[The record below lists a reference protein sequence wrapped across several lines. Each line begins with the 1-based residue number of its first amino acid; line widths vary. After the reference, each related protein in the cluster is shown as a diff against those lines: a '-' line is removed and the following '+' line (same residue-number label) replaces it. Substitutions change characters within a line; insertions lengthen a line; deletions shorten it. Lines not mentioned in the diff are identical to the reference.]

1 MLKTSKKIAIF
12 ILSFIV
18 IFLTVF
24 HSYYQSA
31 HASIGDTIGGISDTI
46 SIIDAL
52 LTNTGTVVSHERIQ
66 QFYIVKQEAIDA
78 IIFTENEDQTIT
90 FSEESVQLL
99 KDLFEEYLQETPE
112 IVEVVWIPTISSDA
126 VSANFFSTVTGY
138 YQFRSW
144 TDNVPLSVVSGRQ
157 YRETS
162 QDYSYKNAI
171 SFQSIDNFVFIQN
184 TPGTFPWSSFVPA
197 VSYWTSIWGTESST
211 AGRLSRLIIYTQD
224 GTQTDYPAITHA
236 MALNDSA
243 TIEDASS
250 KIWNYPAEYQ
260 LTYPFNREGVL
271 FTTNVPP
278 DTLLVRGCNTDAPAY
293 VPVFKNVNSY
303 KSWVTGQA
311 DYYQFNSGYKGGD
324 VTINPNADYSQI
336 TDAIKDVMMQSSAN
350 GDNIEAML
358 SQMQA
363 AFSKAL
369 AEISGT
375 LGDIDDNTAASNSWL
390 EQIYDK
396 LCDLY
401 DMIDLYHRGE
411 PDLENNN

>member
-112 IVEVVWIPTISSDA
+112 AVDMLWLPVMNETQLKASWFYTTTDYYMTRSLFDSHNLLLLYRPSNINVGTPIYFDA
-126 VSANFFSTVTGY
+126 A
-138 YQFRSW
+138 
-144 TDNVPLSVVSGRQ
+144 D
-157 YRETS
+157 
-162 QDYSYKNAI
+162 
-171 SFQSIDNFVFIQN
+171 FVFCMS
-184 TPGTFPWSSFVPA
+184 GTSFTDTQINA
-197 VSYWTSIWGTESST
+197 VSYLTSTFGSDTITGSTFKNINILNPNGSIRYLYYPLYHNGTEW
-211 AGRLSRLIIYTQD
+211 IYFD
-224 GTQTDYPAITHA
+224 SNPYMLNIKL
-236 MALNDSA
+236 ALNPFFSGQYDSNNSRDHYYFA
-243 TIEDASS
+243 IASETS
-250 KIWNYPAEYQ
+250 NIKFIPIFASAN
-260 LTYPFNREGVL
+260 
-271 FTTNVPP
+271 
-278 DTLLVRGCNTDAPAY
+278 AY
-293 VPVFKNVNSY
+293 KD
-303 KSWVTGQA
+303 WITGQA
-311 DYYQFNSGYKGGD
+311 DYYQFDAGYKGGD